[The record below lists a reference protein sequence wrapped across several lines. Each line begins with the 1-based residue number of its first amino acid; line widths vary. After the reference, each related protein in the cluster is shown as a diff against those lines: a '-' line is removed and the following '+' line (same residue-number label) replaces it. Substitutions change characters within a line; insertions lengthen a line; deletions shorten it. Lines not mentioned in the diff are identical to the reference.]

1 MTKFLQKT
9 KHELAFIFVAF
20 ALFLGGFWLSGCA
33 AMQDLYDEN
42 GNLKTET
49 VEDIRAGASF
59 VKGVTDTAAPN
70 LSPVVVGGSAVVGG
84 ALALIGKAF
93 FRRKNNG
100 V

>member
-1 MTKFLQKT
+1 MIKLLQKT
-9 KHELAFIFVAF
+9 RHELAFIFVAF

-33 AMQDLYDEN
+33 AMSELYDEN

-59 VKGVTDTAAPN
+59 VKGVTDSASPN

-93 FRRKNNG
+93 FRRKES
-100 V
+100 

>member
-1 MTKFLQKT
+1 MIKLLQKT

-49 VEDIRAGASF
+49 VEDICAGASF
-59 VKGVTDTAAPN
+59 VKGVTDSAAPN
-70 LSPVVVGGSAVVGG
+70 LSPVGSAIVGG

-93 FRRKNNG
+93 FRRK
-100 V
+100 VS

>member
-1 MTKFLQKT
+1 MIKLLQKT
-9 KHELAFIFVAF
+9 RHELAFIFVAF

-70 LSPVVVGGSAVVGG
+70 LSPVVVGG

>member
-1 MTKFLQKT
+1 MIKFIQKT

-59 VKGVTDTAAPN
+59 VKGVTDSAAPN

-93 FRRKNNG
+93 FRRK
-100 V
+100 VS